1 MELSSPTSAIQRR
14 TVRNAVPQADAQLV
28 RGRGRLPA
36 AIAMV
41 MEYATVAEDRG
52 LNHVGI
58 VTGVENVKVA
68 TGAVVR
74 VVVLVTDLVNV
85 QGVVEVAYG
94 ILPLVD
100 VPLAGKH
107 VVFAEAMVRV
117 VTAMEQGPL
126 SVTLVM
132 AVGSAKNVMEAEMF
146 DVAIVK
152 GADIAVNA
160 RGVDRFVVMT
170 AKGAAS
176 VRIARG
182 MVV

>member
-14 TVRNAVPQADAQLV
+14 TVRNAEPQADAQLV

-58 VTGVENVKVA
+58 VTGVENVKGA

-85 QGVVEVAYG
+85 HRVMEVA
-94 ILPLVD
+94 
-100 VPLAGKH
+100 
-107 VVFAEAMVRV
+107 
-117 VTAMEQGPL
+117 
-126 SVTLVM
+126 
-132 AVGSAKNVMEAEMF
+132 
-146 DVAIVK
+146 
-152 GADIAVNA
+152 
-160 RGVDRFVVMT
+160 
-170 AKGAAS
+170 
-176 VRIARG
+176 
-182 MVV
+182 